1 MITLAALNALPAAS
15 FTETLG
21 AIFEHSPWVAQR
33 ASASR
38 PFSSRLDLL
47 DAMRT
52 VVRDAPI
59 EDQLNLI
66 RAHPQLGARG
76 RKRLELT
83 EASSREQR
91 RAGLDACSDAEFAE
105 LMQLNAAYVQ
115 KFDFPFILAVRGHDP
130 ESILAFMRTR
140 LNNNLEQERHT
151 ALTQIGLIGGY
162 RLADLVSSPPA
173 TEVRAMYDRLG
184 AALTDAGVS
193 ASVADPTDAGVST
206 GAADP
211 TDAGVSTGAADPTDA
226 GVSTGAAD
234 PTDAGVSTGAADP
247 IGAGVFTGVAD
258 PTDAGVSTGA
268 ADPTDASASTGVAVC
283 AGADARAD
291 ALTAAPLLREWMLAA
306 GLDIHAGV
314 GFTPAA
320 SPTDYFL
327 FGAYLD
333 TSTATLRRDGSLAP
347 LLGVAL
353 AQSLRAQQHPLRLG
367 LLVSPFPPDGQ
378 RGSILLDAASGPLR
392 DHTALAAADIDP
404 LIPLHAAGITERC
417 IVASLPAPNAPA
429 ASSAILNR
437 SAPNAPTVSIAP
449 SATLD
454 LTALERT
461 VSALESFLTQP
472 R

>member
-1 MITLAALNALPAAS
+1 MITLAALNALPATS

-33 ASASR
+33 AAASR
-38 PFSSRLDLL
+38 PFASRLDLL

-173 TEVRAMYDRLG
+173 AEVRAMYDRLG
-184 AALTDAGVS
+184 AARTDAVVS
-193 ASVADPTDAGVST
+193 AGVADSTDAGVST
-206 GAADP
+206 
-211 TDAGVSTGAADPTDA
+211 S
-226 GVSTGAAD
+226 
-234 PTDAGVSTGAADP
+234 
-247 IGAGVFTGVAD
+247 
-258 PTDAGVSTGA
+258 A
-268 ADPTDASASTGVAVC
+268 ADPTDASASTGVAVR
-283 AGADARAD
+283 AGADAGAD

-314 GFTPAA
+314 GFIPAA

-378 RGSILLDAASGPLR
+378 QGSILLDAASGPLR
-392 DHTALAAADIDP
+392 DHTALAAADIDS

-461 VSALESFLTQP
+461 VSALENFLTQP